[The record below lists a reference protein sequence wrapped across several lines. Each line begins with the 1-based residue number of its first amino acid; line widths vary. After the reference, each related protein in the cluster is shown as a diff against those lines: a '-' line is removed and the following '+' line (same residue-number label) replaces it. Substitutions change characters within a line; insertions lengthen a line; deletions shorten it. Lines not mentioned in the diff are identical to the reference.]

1 MGVDIIIPIYNAFD
15 DLKICLESLYRNTDL
30 NTNHLILINDNS
42 PDDRIKP
49 FLEQQKRENVIVI
62 NNTENKGFS
71 NNINL
76 GMSQSSDRDVI
87 LLNSDTILTA
97 HWIEKMVACAY
108 SNCSIGT
115 VTPLSNNATLC
126 SVPEFCQENVLPE
139 DLSVD
144 EMAEIVEQCSMKKY
158 PRITVAHG
166 FCMLIKREVIDCI
179 GNFDAETFQRGYGE
193 ENDFCN
199 RAEQMGYIHVM
210 CDDTYIYHSGTK
222 SFISKEKEAYIREH
236 DRILRERYPVQMHNN
251 DVYCRDNPNA
261 WVSNNIRYH
270 MDIQN
275 GNKNVLYLLQAD
287 FKEGA
292 EDNVGGTQLHVKHL
306 TENLRNHMNIF
317 VAARDKDY
325 LQLTAYISD
334 KTYTFRFFI
343 GDKEA
348 FPVLQRRELADIF
361 KEILI
366 GFKIDLVHVH
376 HTATTSLDIF
386 YEANKLNI
394 PVVFTIHDFY
404 YVCPRIKMLDDK
416 GNVCIDQENPDCKKC
431 LKNALG
437 LIANNTYLSHWRQ
450 AHQEVLCMCSCIVAP
465 SESAKNIFCGYYPDV
480 ASKVQVI
487 EHGMDPFSFLDID
500 TNEFIYTDQL
510 VWKIEQVDL
519 QERCPRVVG
528 IAYMKDAPDIQHKV
542 ILEVSSA
549 DGHKTLIPTNFGR
562 NLDVLHTENRFYAY
576 LPNSL
581 WEDGDFELSVILQ
594 IDGKNYKN
602 HCDSYKIKHLSF
614 QRKSNFRVAF
624 IGGLNEEKG
633 SSAVTEIIQKGA
645 PDVEWYV
652 FGGIGDEKLFHL
664 KQNNLVKTAYYYQ
677 EDLGALLKYHNI
689 DVVCILSKW
698 PETFSY
704 TLSEA
709 SVCRIPVIVTEIG
722 ALGQRTLSHSYG
734 QTVCNDVVKTVKE
747 TIDIINHWKDKGTTY
762 QTILAKCEDA
772 SLKNVAGMAKEYV
785 ELYTH
790 LFREH
795 NMPNP
800 TITEL
805 EQLYHAHSLGMNL
818 YEGEQALLDRIQ
830 ELQNRLNVIDNS
842 MTFKIVLKLTSLNI
856 PFKKQLRK
864 LFKR

>member
-1 MGVDIIIPIYNAFD
+1 MGVDIIIPIYNAFN

-30 NTNHLILINDNS
+30 NINRLILINDNS
-42 PDDRIKP
+42 PDNRIKP

-76 GMSQSSDRDVI
+76 GMAQSADRDVI

-97 HWIEKMVACAY
+97 HWVEKMVACAY
-108 SNCSIGT
+108 SDCSIGT

-126 SVPEFCQENVLPE
+126 SVPEFCQENILPE
-139 DLSVD
+139 NITVD
-144 EMAEIVEQCSMKKY
+144 RMAEIIENCSMKKY
-158 PRITVAHG
+158 PRITVANG
-166 FCMLIKREVIDCI
+166 FCMLIKREVINCI

-199 RAEQMGYIHVM
+199 RAEQMGYPHVM

-222 SFISKEKEAYIREH
+222 SFISKEKEAYIHEH
-236 DRILRERYPVQMHNN
+236 DRILRERYPVQMRNN
-251 DVYCRDNPNA
+251 DIYCRDNPNA
-261 WVSNNIRYH
+261 WVCNNIRYH

-306 TENLRNHMNIF
+306 VENLRDHINIYI
-317 VAARDKDY
+317 AARDKDY
-325 LQLTAYISD
+325 LQLTAYIGN
-334 KTYTFRFFI
+334 KTHTFRFFI
-343 GDKEA
+343 GKKEV
-348 FPVLQRRELADIF
+348 FPVLRRGELAAIF
-361 KEILI
+361 REIFVD
-366 GFKIDLVHVH
+366 FKIDLVHVH

-386 YEANKLNI
+386 YEANKLGI
-394 PVVFTIHDFY
+394 PIIFTVHDFY
-404 YVCPRIKMLDDK
+404 YVCPRIKILDNE
-416 GNVCIDQENPDCKKC
+416 GNVCINQETPDCKKC

-437 LIANNTYLSHWRQ
+437 LICNDTYLSHWRQ
-450 AHQEVLCMCSCIVAP
+450 AHENVLRMCSCIIAP
-465 SESAKNIFCGYYPDV
+465 SESAKNIFLKYYPGI
-480 ASKVQVI
+480 ASKIQVI
-487 EHGMDPFSFLDID
+487 EHGIDIFSFLNISNIEID
-500 TNEFIYTDQL
+500 YTDQL
-510 VWKIEQVDL
+510 VWKIEQINL
-519 QERCPRVVG
+519 QERCPRIVG
-528 IAYMKDAPDIQHKV
+528 VAYMKDSPTVQHKV
-542 ILEVSSA
+542 ILEVTFQN
-549 DGHKTLIPTNFGR
+549 GQKTLIPTNFGR
-562 NLDVLHTENRFYAY
+562 NLDALHTENRFYAY

-594 IDGKNYKN
+594 IDGRNYKN

-614 QRKSNFRVAF
+614 QRKSDFRVAF

-633 SSAVTEIIQKGA
+633 SCAVTEIIQKGS

-677 EDLGALLKYHNI
+677 EDLGALLKYHKI
-689 DVVCILSKW
+689 DAVCILSKW

-709 SVCRIPVIVTEIG
+709 AVCHIPVIVTDVG
-722 ALGQRTLSHSYG
+722 ALGQRTKLYAYG
-734 QTVCNDVVKTVKE
+734 QAVCNNAMKTAKE
-747 TIDIINHWKDKGTTY
+747 TINVINQWRNKGTDY
-762 QTILAKCEDA
+762 QTALSKCEEA
-772 SLKNVAGMAKEYV
+772 SFKTVVDMAMEYA
-785 ELYTH
+785 ELYAH
-790 LFREH
+790 FFRKH
-795 NMPNP
+795 SKPNP
-800 TITEL
+800 TIGEL
-805 EQLYHAHSLGMNL
+805 EQLYHAYSLGTNL
-818 YEGEQALLDRIQ
+818 FEGEQTLLNRIQ

-864 LFKR
+864 LFNK